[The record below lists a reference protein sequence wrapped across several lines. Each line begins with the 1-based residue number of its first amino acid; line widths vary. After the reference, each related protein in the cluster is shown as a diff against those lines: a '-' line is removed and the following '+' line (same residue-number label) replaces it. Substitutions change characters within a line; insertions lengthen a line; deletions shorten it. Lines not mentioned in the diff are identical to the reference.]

1 MNEYNFELEDP
12 IFDFYFIIIAKL
24 KKKTTRFSQ
33 SDIMKRGL
41 KSNGRQS

>member
-24 KKKTTRFSQ
+24 KKTTRFSQ